1 MFGGRSVSSHFN
13 SAVPALWSSLDK
25 TPLHPPRPFPGT
37 PPFSSYGL
45 QGRKKKRKS
54 ALTHTHMHPCRH
66 IHTHTL
72 AHKAASS
79 PHPVGWFFFF
89 FLKFLGENYVRQ
101 SKSVKLETNTKEMA
115 PCLKGSNSSAAL
127 AWALIWTGVARSTG
141 LLFKHGSIP
150 MLHLASGKTRALG
163 ETDPS
168 YSKAANHHAWRQ
180 QPARC
185 CNFMELLIV
194 CSAMPIAQ
202 TLKNNSKTCNPAELN

>member
-25 TPLHPPRPFPGT
+25 TPLHPPHPFPGT

-45 QGRKKKRKS
+45 QGKKKKKKS
-54 ALTHTHMHPCRH
+54 ALTHTDMHEGR
-66 IHTHTL
+66 HTHTHL
-72 AHKAASS
+72 HTKLQVLHIRWAD
-79 PHPVGWFFFF
+79 FFFF
-89 FLKFLGENYVRQ
+89 SLNFFGGNYVRQ
-101 SKSVKLETNTKEMA
+101 LKLVKLETNTKEMA

-150 MLHLASGKTRALG
+150 MLHLAAGKTGALG

-180 QPARC
+180 QPVRC

-194 CSAMPIAQ
+194 CGAKPIAQ
-202 TLKNNSKTCNPAELN
+202 TLENNSKTCNLSELN